1 MSMNIDTAAYSFSGG
16 HKVNEDSVYSGN
28 GIYAVADGLGGHFGG
43 ELASAEAVRYI
54 SQNYKGDM
62 SDKGIDDLLEG
73 ANSAVAALHND
84 SHTTIAAVFIGD
96 GTLRYANVGDSRVY
110 VFRNNK
116 VMSVSRDH
124 SVCRVA
130 VDMGEMSFEDIRFSD
145 DRSRLLKV
153 LGNDEKLDLRTQYQ
167 PVRLA
172 DGDAFL
178 ICSDGFWE
186 NVHEREMEADLLKA
200 DSARTWA
207 RLMLKRQLLRAQD
220 KGDNYSVI
228 CGIVHCEGESEFPAT
243 TIPEHCAAEIPAT
256 QAIAVE
262 PKRKSSAGK
271 AVIAILSVAC
281 VLSAG
286 AAVYFA
292 LRNNISTPEVSSVS
306 ETSEEVTQETSAAVA
321 VPTEET
327 VSEETENATLEEQVT
342 SETSREME
350 TSEVATDS
358 SEQAPVPTEEH
369 ENTLEVVTETS
380 EPIPP
385 ETTAVPP
392 AQPVQT
398 EETVAGSLVLS
409 SGS

>member
-1 MSMNIDTAAYSFSGG
+1 MSMNIDTASYSFSGG
-16 HKVNEDSVYSGN
+16 HKVNEDSVYSGT

-200 DSARTWA
+200 DSATTWA

-228 CGIVHCEGESEFPAT
+228 CGIVHFEGKSEFPAT
-243 TIPEHCAAEIPAT
+243 TVPEHCSEEIPAT
-256 QAIAVE
+256 QAISVE
-262 PKRKSSAGK
+262 PKRKKSAEK
-271 AVIAILSVAC
+271 AVIAILAAAC

-292 LRNNISTPEVSSVS
+292 LRNNVSSPEVSYAT
-306 ETSEEVTQETSAAVA
+306 ETSEDITHETSGSVVA
-321 VPTEET
+321 STEET
-327 VSEETENATLEEQVT
+327 GSEVTLNATLEEQVT
-342 SETSREME
+342 SEVSQE
-350 TSEVATDS
+350 TETAEVVPDS
-358 SEQAPVPTEEH
+358 SEPEPVPTEEH
-369 ENTLEVVTETS
+369 ENTVEAVAVTS
-380 EPIPP
+380 EPVPP

-392 AQPVQT
+392 AQT
-398 EETVAGSLVLS
+398 EELVTGSMILS